1 MVDEFL
7 DKLKEKKNVFT
18 LVGGLVVLLG
28 LGVYFFFPSSNKQ
41 EDSLARLKEQS
52 LQVTTKTGKESQKKT
67 QVTTAKSTITV
78 DIKGAVKH
86 EGVYTLPIDS
96 RINDVI
102 EKAGGFSEKADRK
115 SVNLAQKLQD
125 EAVIYVA
132 AIGEN
137 ISVIRDSQEGKTSQ
151 ADKANT
157 KETPVKGKV
166 NLNTATL
173 ADLQTISGI
182 GEKKAQ
188 DILDYREANGG
199 FKSVDD
205 LKNISGIG
213 DKTFEKLKD
222 LVSVD

>member
-7 DKLKEKKNVFT
+7 DKLKEKKNVFA

-137 ISVIRDSQEGKTSQ
+137 ISVI
-151 ADKANT
+151 KANT
-157 KETPVKGKV
+157 KETSVKGKV

>member
-7 DKLKEKKNVFT
+7 DKLKEKKNVFA

-96 RINDVI
+96 RIDDVI

-125 EAVIYVA
+125 ETVIYVA

-157 KETPVKGKV
+157 KETSVKGKV

>member
-7 DKLKEKKNVFT
+7 DKLKEKKNVFA

-67 QVTTAKSTITV
+67 QTTAKSTITV

-157 KETPVKGKV
+157 KETSVKGKV
-166 NLNTATL
+166 NFNTVTMAYL
-173 ADLQTISGI
+173 MIISGI

-188 DILDYREANGG
+188 DIIDYREDNGG

-213 DKTFEKLKD
+213 DKTFEKLKEI
-222 LVSVD
+222 VSVD